1 VGDLVFKGW
10 FEKTPDKWDIF
21 RMKNI
26 MKPREGRSVTG
37 EEELLS
43 VTINGGVVRRSEY
56 LGDDEGGSRSET
68 LVGYKLVEPNN
79 LVNNIMKMS
88 FRCLGVSKHTG
99 IVSPAYSV
107 FDLNQ
112 DRVSPQY
119 LDYLLRTDRYVFE
132 YRKLSK
138 GIQESR
144 MRLYDDYFLSMK
156 VVVPPLEEQK
166 LISRYLDKKTEQID
180 SLIEKIQKKI
190 ELLKEQRTSLI
201 NQYVTKGLDPNV
213 EMKDSGIEWIGE
225 IPSHWEVS
233 KTKSLSQIF
242 GRIGYRGYT
251 VDDIVTEGEGS
262 ITIGPGNIKNQSL
275 DLSVVTFLSW
285 DKYHE
290 SPEIQVFKNDIILV
304 KTGST
309 IGKSCFVDEVL
320 TEMTIN
326 PQMVILKSILIDPE
340 YFYLNTICDFYQIF
354 FRTEQTGSSTPTIS
368 QEKII
373 NFPILNPPIQEQ
385 KRIVEFVKSKRLKI
399 GKIIQS
405 SETKI
410 RLLKEY
416 RQSLIS
422 SVVTGKV
429 RITED
434 MI

>member
-1 VGDLVFKGW
+1 MGDLVFKGW

-166 LISRYLDKKTEQID
+166 LISRCLDKKTEQID

-201 NQYVTKGLDPNV
+201 NQCVTKGLDPNV
-213 EMKDSGIEWIGE
+213 KMKDSGVEWIGE
-225 IPSHWEVS
+225 IPSGWNLVRL
-233 KTKSLSQIF
+233 KYLFSLE
-242 GRIGYRGYT
+242 GGKDPKRIQ
-251 VDDIVTEGEGS
+251 DANGE
-262 ITIGPGNIKNQSL
+262 
-275 DLSVVTFLSW
+275 
-285 DKYHE
+285 
-290 SPEIQVFKNDIILV
+290 
-304 KTGST
+304 
-309 IGKSCFVDEVL
+309 
-320 TEMTIN
+320 
-326 PQMVILKSILIDPE
+326 
-340 YFYLNTICDFYQIF
+340 
-354 FRTEQTGSSTPTIS
+354 
-368 QEKII
+368 
-373 NFPILNPPIQEQ
+373 FPILGTGGEIDRGSDFLYDQPTLLLGRKGTIDKPILFDKPFWVSDVMYYTIQKSDVTPKYLYLLFTFIPFGYYSYGSTQPSMSRLDYESMFFPIPKKEERERIVDYLDLETSKIGNQ
-385 KRIVEFVKSKRLKI
+385 VDTEAKRIV
-399 GKIIQS
+399 
-405 SETKI
+405 
-410 RLLKEY
+410 LLKEY

-422 SVVTGKV
+422 SFVTGKV
-429 RITED
+429 RVTED